1 MHARKTEQIR
11 SNQMEDSIIKWV
23 LEKRVELIM
32 QYCTMLPGHGT
43 TVITDNASYATHFLG
58 LLLGR

>member
-32 QYCTMLPGHGT
+32 QYCTMLPGHET
-43 TVITDNASYATHFLG
+43 TVSFILG
-58 LLLGR
+58 